1 MLGRNR
7 NSLTA
12 MATEAGGEHGDGS
25 SVPPMLG
32 SALAGD
38 HDDGAGERGVGGALV
53 STSSW
58 GDASPWGNSEG
69 GGGAQDSGPR

>member
-1 MLGRNR
+1 
-7 NSLTA
+7 
-12 MATEAGGEHGDGS
+12 MATVAGAGMGAATGVECGDGS

-32 SALAGD
+32 SAVAGD
-38 HDDGAGERGVGGALV
+38 HDGGAGERGVGSALV
-53 STSSW
+53 SSSSW